1 MSRWR
6 ETLCGSVIKTAHDTG
21 NVLNLIPEGSSEM
34 LSCGGAFLPHS
45 KMTAL
50 KNNQV
55 SRLVHLPKEKGEVVV
70 CGPDADYAHFSAGNS
85 VDDFFEALDGTI
97 NQLESKLSRNK

>member
-6 ETLCGSVIKTAHDTG
+6 ETLCGSVIKTANEPG
-21 NVLNLIPEGSSEM
+21 NISNLVPGNSSEV

-50 KNNQV
+50 KNNQI
-55 SRLVHLPKEKGEVVV
+55 SKLVHLPKEKGEVVV
-70 CGPDADYAHFSAGNS
+70 CGPDADYAHFSAGDS
-85 VDDFFEALDGTI
+85 ADDFLEALDGTI